1 MSVDVRVETTI
12 ARPRAAVAS
21 IMFDPK
27 NDAAWTSG
35 VIEVTPLTPGR
46 LRAGSRVERKV
57 HFMGRTFG
65 YEYRVTSAGGDR
77 FVEMEVDK
85 PFPMKIRYELDD
97 ASSGTVARIHARG
110 DASGFFRIG
119 GPLLGWMVRRSI
131 AKDLAG
137 LKAVVERER
146 HLKCGVDS

>member
-1 MSVDVRVETTI
+1 MSVDVRVEIVI

-35 VIEVTPLTPGR
+35 VKEVHPLTDGR

-57 HFMGRTFG
+57 HFLGRDFG
-65 YEYRVTSAGGDR
+65 YEYRVTSADDDR

-85 PFPMKIRYELDD
+85 PFPMKIRYELED
-97 ASSGTVARIHARG
+97 AGGGTLARIHARG

-119 GPLLGWMVRRSI
+119 GPMLKWMVRRNI
-131 AKDLAG
+131 GKDLAG
-137 LKAVVERER
+137 LKTLVESRTA
-146 HLKCGVDS
+146 

>member
-1 MSVDVRVETTI
+1 MSVDVRVETAI
-12 ARPRAAVAS
+12 KRPRSAVAA

-57 HFMGRTFG
+57 RFMGRTFG
-65 YEYRVTSAGGDR
+65 YEYRVIAADGDR

-85 PFPMKIRYELDD
+85 PFPMKIRYELEDS
-97 ASSGTVARIHARG
+97 AGGTVARIHARG
-110 DASGFFRIG
+110 DASGFFKIG

-137 LKAVVERER
+137 LKAVIERAS
-146 HLKCGVDS
+146 D

>member
-1 MSVDVRVETTI
+1 MPVDVRVETTI
-12 ARPRAAVAS
+12 AKPRAAVAA

-35 VIEVTPLTPGR
+35 VIAVTPLTPGR

-65 YEYRVTSAGGDR
+65 YEYRVTAADADR

-85 PFPMKIRYELDD
+85 PFPMKIRYELED
-97 ASSGTVARIHARG
+97 AGGATVARIHARG

-119 GPLLGWMVRRSI
+119 GPLLKWMVRRNI

-137 LKAVVERER
+137 LKRIVER
-146 HLKCGVDS
+146 GIA

>member
-1 MSVDVRVETTI
+1 MYGCLSVDVVVETMI
-12 ARPRAAVAS
+12 ARPRSAVAA

-35 VIEVTPLTPGR
+35 VIDVTPLTPGR

-57 HFMGRTFG
+57 HFLGRTFG
-65 YEYRVTSAGGDR
+65 YEYRVTAADSDH

-85 PFPMKIRYELDD
+85 PFPMKIRYDLVD
-97 ASSGTVARIHARG
+97 AGAGTRVRIHARG

-119 GPLLGWMVRRSI
+119 GPLLKWMVRRNI
-131 AKDLAG
+131 EKDLAG
-137 LKAVVERER
+137 LKIVVER
-146 HLKCGVDS
+146 DTA